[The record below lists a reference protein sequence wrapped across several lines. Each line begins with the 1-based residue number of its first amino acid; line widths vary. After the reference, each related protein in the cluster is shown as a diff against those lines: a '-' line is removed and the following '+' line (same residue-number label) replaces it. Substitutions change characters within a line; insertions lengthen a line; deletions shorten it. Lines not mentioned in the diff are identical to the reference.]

1 MQQII
6 VDFGTLKLGGLSVPL
21 RVHGYGLMLVLG
33 FLLAILLARW
43 RARRVGEDPD
53 VLTQCGVLALIG
65 GILGARIAYVIEN
78 WRVFRAAPLGE
89 VLNITSGGL
98 IYYGG
103 VVLAAA
109 TVLAYLWIKR
119 LPVRRYLDI
128 LAVSMMVGLAF
139 GRAGCLLNGCCFG
152 SLSRDGWPLSMR
164 FPMYSRPLLKF
175 DGRDNPYSFSTESPS
190 PAYAH
195 QMAAGQVEPPEELL
209 DPYGRLVAPRD
220 FTPGQVAL
228 AGTIYSRPVQPAQAM
243 GIVNALLIAS
253 LLAGFFRLRTRE
265 GQVFALM
272 LMLYPVTRFVLE
284 SIRDDNAHN
293 LLAGVLTHNQYTS
306 IITFFIGAAMM
317 LALARRP
324 ASAGPT
330 WARRIEATRP
340 AQSKSRHKP
349 RKNRKP

>member
-6 VDFGTLKLGGLSVPL
+6 VDFGTLKLGGLSAPL
-21 RVHGYGLMLVLG
+21 RIHGYGLMLVLG
-33 FLLAILLARW
+33 FLLGILVGRW
-43 RARRVGEDPD
+43 RTRRVGEDPD

-65 GILGARIAYVIEN
+65 GILGSRIAYVIEN

-89 VLNITSGGL
+89 ALNITSGGL

-103 VVLAAA
+103 VVLAVAM
-109 TVLAYLWIKR
+109 VLAYLRLKR
-119 LPVRRYLDI
+119 LPIRRYLDI
-128 LAVSMMVGLAF
+128 LAVSMMLGLAF

-152 SLSRDGWPLSMR
+152 GSSRDGWPLSMR

-175 DGRDNPYSFSTESPS
+175 DGRDNPYSSSTESPS

-195 QMAAGQVEPPEELL
+195 QMALGQLDPPPELL
-209 DPYGRLVAPRD
+209 DDSGRLIPPRQ
-220 FTPGQVAL
+220 FTAGQIAL
-228 AGTIYSRPVQPAQAM
+228 AEASYSNPVQPAQAM
-243 GIVNALLIAS
+243 GIVNALLIAA

-306 IITFFIGAAMM
+306 IATFIIGAAMM
-317 LALARRP
+317 AALAKLPR
-324 ASAGPT
+324 SAGPT
-330 WARRIEATRP
+330 WTGRVEATRH
-340 AQSKSRHKP
+340 AQTKPRHKP
-349 RKNRKP
+349 KRNRKP